1 MTRTTAVGAGAG
13 RRARGT
19 PRSPGSGR
27 SRGTPRPPPPG
38 PAAPRPW
45 GPGGAPAGGAPPGS
59 LHYHNATYGVS
70 ITVDRR
76 LTAWRTASAGGAF
89 EVSFVDAAGAIVNG
103 RHLDALTVS
112 LVDTGATPPGQQA
125 ALTSALRA
133 LGTTMVG
140 KLGTNA
146 QVGTVSDVSLNGL
159 TGVVVPYG
167 VTVSGRPVVGWLYLL
182 SGSGHIYALTAGATA
197 AKWDTYRPIF
207 YRAIGSFRAG

>member
-1 MTRTTAVGAGAG
+1 MTRRRPWRAGRLAALVLSAATLVVGAGGAAACG
-13 RRARGT
+13 
-19 PRSPGSGR
+19 
-27 SRGTPRPPPPG
+27 G
-38 PAAPRPW
+38 PA
-45 GPGGAPAGGAPPGS
+45 GPA
-59 LHYHNATYGVS
+59 LYHNATYGIS
-70 ITVDRR
+70 IRVDRR
-76 LTAWRTASAGGAF
+76 LTEWRTASAGGAF
-89 EVSFVDAAGAIVNG
+89 EVSFVDTAGAVVDG

-133 LGTTMVG
+133 LGTTMIG

-159 TGVVVPYG
+159 TGIVVPYG

-197 AKWDTYRPIF
+197 ASWSTYRPIF
-207 YRAIGSFRAG
+207 YRAIGSFRAP